1 MKIVTRNV
9 AVIPARPVFEI
20 AGRQEIAKLKVCAY
34 CRVSTDNEEQLTSY
48 QAQMNH
54 YSDLIA
60 QNPSWD
66 FAGIYADE
74 GISGTSTKNRAQ
86 FNKMIED
93 CKANKIDLVLTK
105 SISRFARNTL
115 DCLKYIRI
123 LKEYK
128 VAVFFEKENV
138 NTLDSKGEFLL
149 TLLSSLAQE
158 ESRSVSSNTR
168 WGITHKFQQG
178 EIMLNYTQFMGYT
191 KDEQGHLVIVPKEAK
206 IIKRI
211 YKDYLEGKSA
221 KQIAR
226 ELTKDRVTPPGGGKK
241 WFDSTILS
249 ILRNEK
255 YYGDAI
261 LQKSYTEDFLTKKR
275 IKNTGQL
282 PLYYVE
288 NSHPGI
294 VTKEVFMKVQEEILR
309 RNNLPGAS
317 KGGTMTYQSKFAL
330 AHRIVC
336 SECGTTFR
344 RCTWTYTGEK
354 IRVWRC
360 GKRIA
365 TGGKGCRAEAIY
377 ETDLQSAFIKVMN
390 ELVQNQEEFIGPL
403 LVNIDQ
409 VLAQQLQNKDE
420 IKARIKELSEILTRL
435 VESQSRMRPST
446 NISGEEYINI
456 SNEYNELVKQQD
468 EMLAKEK
475 ECTMRKLQIKELV
488 EVLTSKGDVITE
500 YHDKMLRQ
508 LVERIYAMPNK
519 EIKFEF
525 KCGIEIIPSLYKI
538 L

>member
-1 MKIVTRNV
+1 MNRTV

-20 AGRQEIAKLKVCAY
+20 RGREATTKLRVCAY
-34 CRVSTDNEEQLTSY
+34 CRVSTDSEDQLTSY
-48 QAQMNH
+48 QAQIEH
-54 YSDLIA
+54 YTSFIG
-60 QNPSWD
+60 QNPAWE

-74 GISGTSTKNRAQ
+74 GISGTSTKNRIE
-86 FNKMIED
+86 FSRMIED
-93 CKANKIDLVLTK
+93 CKKGKLDMVMAK

-115 DCLKYIRI
+115 DCLKYIRL
-123 LKEYK
+123 LKGLG
-128 VAVFFEKENV
+128 VAIFFEKENV
-138 NTLDSKGEFLL
+138 NTLDSKGEFLI
-149 TLLSSLAQE
+149 TLLGSLAQE
-158 ESRSVSSNTR
+158 ESRSISTNTK
-168 WGITHKFQQG
+168 WGIAHKFKQG
-178 EIMLNYTQFMGYT
+178 EIMLNYTQFLGYA
-191 KDEQGHLVIVPKEAK
+191 KDEQGHLVIVPKEAR

-211 YKDYLEGKSA
+211 YRDYLEGKSA

-226 ELTKDRVTPPGGGKK
+226 ELTKDKVKPPGGGNK

-261 LQKSYTEDFLTKKR
+261 LQKGYTEDFLTKKR
-275 IKNTGQL
+275 VKNTGQL
-282 PLYYVE
+282 PQYYVA

-294 VTKEVFMKVQEEILR
+294 ITKDVYMKVQEEIFR

-344 RCTWTYTGEK
+344 RCTWTLNDEK

-365 TGGKGCRAEAIY
+365 TGGKGCKAEAIY
-377 ETDLQSAFIKVMN
+377 ETDLQAAFIKVMN

-403 LVNIDQ
+403 LENIDQ

-420 IKARIKELSEILTRL
+420 IKARIEELSEILTRL

-475 ECTMRKLQIKELV
+475 ECAMRKLQIQELV
-488 EVLTSKGDVITE
+488 EVLTSKGEIITE
-500 YHDKMLRQ
+500 YDDKILRQ
-508 LVERIYAMPNK
+508 LVERIYALSDK

-525 KCGIEIIPSLYKI
+525 KCGIEIVKEYNM
-538 L
+538 

>member
-1 MKIVTRNV
+1 MERNV
-9 AVIPARPVFEI
+9 AVIPARPIFEI
-20 AGRQEIAKLKVCAY
+20 AGRQETAKLKVCAY

-48 QAQMNH
+48 QAQVSH
-54 YSDLIA
+54 YSEFIA
-60 QNPSWD
+60 QNPSWE

-74 GISGTSTKNRAQ
+74 GISGTSTKNRTQ
-86 FNKMIED
+86 FNKMIAD
-93 CKANKIDLVLTK
+93 CKAHKIDLVLSK

-115 DCLKYIRI
+115 DCLHYIRL

-168 WGITHKFQQG
+168 WGIAHKFQQG
-178 EIMLNYTQFMGYT
+178 EIMLNHTQFMGYT
-191 KDEQGHLVIVPKEAK
+191 KDEQGNLVIVPKEAK

-226 ELTKDRVTPPGGGKK
+226 ELTKDRIAAPAGGKK

-282 PLYYVE
+282 KQYYVQ

-294 VTKEVFMKVQEEILR
+294 VTKEVFMSVQAEILR

-344 RCTWTYTGEK
+344 RCTWTLNGEK

-365 TGGKGCRAEAIY
+365 SGGKDCKAAAIY
-377 ETDLQSAFIKVMN
+377 ETDIQAAFIKVMN
-390 ELVQNQEEFIGPL
+390 ELVQNQEEFIEPL
-403 LVNIDQ
+403 MDNINQ
-409 VLAQQLQNKDE
+409 VLAFQTKDKE
-420 IKARIKELSEILTRL
+420 RIEVRIAELSEILTRL
-435 VESQSRMRPST
+435 VENQSRMRNSS
-446 NISGEEYINI
+446 NISEEEYVRI
-456 SNEYNELVKQQD
+456 SEEYNELVKQQVI
-468 EMLAKEK
+468 MKAKEK
-475 ECTMRKLQIKELV
+475 EGEMRKLQVKELLDA
-488 EVLTSKGDVITE
+488 LTRRGEIITE
-500 YHDKMLRQ
+500 YDDKLIRL
-508 LVERIYAMPNK
+508 LVERIYFLEGK
-519 EIKFEF
+519 KLRFEF
-525 KCGIEIIPSLYKI
+525 KCGINISIDL
-538 L
+538 

>member
-1 MKIVTRNV
+1 MTRNV
-9 AVIPARPVFEI
+9 AIIPARPVFEI
-20 AGRQEIAKLKVCAY
+20 RGSQETAKLKVCAY
-34 CRVSTDNEEQLTSY
+34 CRVSTDTDEQLTSY
-48 QAQMNH
+48 QAQMKH
-54 YSDLIA
+54 YSEFID

-74 GISGTSTKNRAQ
+74 GISGTSTKNRTQ

-93 CKANKIDLVLTK
+93 CKAHKIDMVLTK

-115 DCLKYIRI
+115 DCLKYIRL

-158 ESRSVSSNTR
+158 ESRSVSSNPR
-168 WGITHKFQQG
+168 WGIAHKFQQG
-178 EIMLNYTQFMGYT
+178 EIMLNHTQFMGYS
-191 KDEQGHLVIVPKEAK
+191 KDEQGNLVIVPKEAK

-211 YKDYLEGKSA
+211 YRNYLEGKSA

-226 ELTKDRVTPPGGGKK
+226 ELTKDRIAAPAGGKK
-241 WFDSTILS
+241 WFDSTVLS

-275 IKNTGQL
+275 VKNTGQL
-282 PLYYVE
+282 KQYYVQ

-294 VTKEVFMKVQEEILR
+294 VTKEVFMSVQAEILR

-336 SECGTTFR
+336 SNCGTTFR
-344 RCTWTYTGEK
+344 RCTWTLNGEK

-365 TGGKGCRAEAIY
+365 TSGKECKAGAIY
-377 ETDLQSAFIKVMN
+377 ETDIQAAFVRVMN
-390 ELVQNQEEFIGPL
+390 ELVQNQEEFIRPL
-403 LVNIDQ
+403 LENIDK
-409 VLAQQLQNKDE
+409 VLEQQLQNKDK
-420 IKARIKELSEILTRL
+420 ITTRIAELSEVLTRL
-435 VESQSRMRPST
+435 VESQSRMRSTT
-446 NISGEEYINI
+446 NISEDEYINI
-456 SNEYNELVKQQD
+456 STEYNELVKQQ
-468 EMLAKEK
+468 EAMQGKEK
-475 ECTMRKLQIKELV
+475 ECEMQKLQVKELID
-488 EVLTSKGDVITE
+488 ELTGRGGIISE
-500 YHDKMLRQ
+500 YEDKLIRI
-508 LVERIYAMPNK
+508 LVQRIYALEDK
-519 EIKFEF
+519 KVIFEF
-525 KCGIEIIPSLYKI
+525 KCGTKIEICL
-538 L
+538 